1 VDSLIAI
8 VDARASSWAPLDAV
22 NPAQAPAGGG
32 SADPASSTASPPA
45 LPFAT
50 FLTTLETFL
59 CAYGAGSRRAHLA
72 VLAFNDARGGY
83 VFPPPPP
90 DGGSAASSSAG
101 DGSGGAPDLLR
112 PAAIRRAVGDALMA
126 LHYEPIGQPPA
137 AAAALAASGERGRA
151 EDDGAADAAA
161 AVLPRLSRRHGSLAA
176 CLSLAVCHHHKL
188 WRGARGSSKAG
199 LRGRVLVVQA
209 GPDAPSQYVQLVNCA
224 FTAQRFGVT
233 VDSLLLTRAGPPPAA
248 GTLAAAT
255 ASSPTAVH
263 TATAAAAAAGGG
275 SGSGG
280 SSGSRSRH
288 SVFLEQAGY
297 LTGGQHVH
305 PTPAQWHALLA
316 TMVHLLLPPP
326 GVRGQLLLPPPSS
339 VDLRAHCFCH
349 RAHRTVAWVCTVC
362 LAIYCAY
369 SPVCATCG
377 TRAPGA

>member
-1 VDSLIAI
+1 MDSLIAI

-22 NPAQAPAGGG
+22 NPAQPPPAGG
-32 SADPASSTASPPA
+32 SADPAGATAAPPPA

-59 CAYGAGSRRAHLA
+59 CAYGAGSRRSHLA

-83 VFPPPPP
+83 VFPPPA
-90 DGGSAASSSAG
+90 DGSGSAAAAAG
-101 DGSGGAPDLLR
+101 DGSSGAPDLLR

-126 LHYEPIGQPPA
+126 LHYEPIGQPAEAAARASGGGDDSPATA
-137 AAAALAASGERGRA
+137 AAAGTLQ
-151 EDDGAADAAA
+151 
-161 AVLPRLSRRHGSLAA
+161 RLSRRHGSLAA
-176 CLSLAVCHHHKL
+176 CLSLALCHHHKL
-188 WRGARGSSKAG
+188 WRGHRGKAP

-209 GPDAPSQYVQLVNCA
+209 GPDAPAQYVPLVNCA

-255 ASSPTAVH
+255 ASLP
-263 TATAAAAAAGGG
+263 TATAVAGSAGAGGT
-275 SGSGG
+275 SGSTA
-280 SSGSRSRH
+280 SRGRH

-305 PTPAQWHALLA
+305 PTPGQWPALLA